1 MLPPTTPMPKV
12 SLRRLLAR
20 LAAIALSTTAVGAAN
35 ADDGMPPSSQGT
47 QGTEDAEVELTAD
60 VPIDP
65 DFIDPPDAA
74 AALGR
79 SLALAVARMRP
90 IEATHLITTWAMSED
105 RVRRLAVAHSL
116 EWQFKL
122 VGDAVV
128 IDHLARDPDPAVR
141 LEIARAAW
149 VRRGVA
155 DVYGALALLLEDP
168 DPDVRAVALRAG

>member
-1 MLPPTTPMPKV
+1 MIPTTKPMPKV

-20 LAAIALSTTAVGAAN
+20 LTAIALSTTAVGAAS
-35 ADDGMPPSSQGT
+35 ADDGTPPSNQTT
-47 QGTEDAEVELTAD
+47 QDADVELTAD

-65 DFIDPPDAA
+65 DFVDPPDAA

-90 IEATHLITTWAMSED
+90 IEATHLITTWAMSDD
-105 RVRRLAVAHSL
+105 RVRRLAVAHAL
-116 EWQFKL
+116 EWEFKL
-122 VGDAVV
+122 VGDSVV
-128 IDHLARDPDPAVR
+128 IDHLASDPDPAVR
-141 LEIARAAW
+141 IEIARAAW

-155 DVYGALALLLEDP
+155 DVYGALARLIEDP

>member
-1 MLPPTTPMPKV
+1 MTTLPPTTPMSKV
-12 SLRRLLAR
+12 SLRRLLSR
-20 LAAIALSTTAVGAAN
+20 LAAIALSTSAVGATR
-35 ADDGMPPSSQGT
+35 ADAALVQSERGET
-47 QGTEDAEVELTAD
+47 DAEVELTAD

-79 SLALAVARMRP
+79 SLALAIGRMRP
-90 IEATHLITTWAMSED
+90 IEATQLVATWAMSED
-105 RVRRLAVAHSL
+105 PMRRLAVAHSL

-122 VGDAVV
+122 VGDGMV

-155 DVYGALALLLEDP
+155 DVYGALARLIEDP

>member
-1 MLPPTTPMPKV
+1 MTMFPATPMPKV

-20 LAAIALSTTAVGAAN
+20 LAAIALSTTAITTVS
-35 ADDGMPPSSQGT
+35 ADDGTTAQDT
-47 QGTEDAEVELTAD
+47 VDADVELTTD
-60 VPIDP
+60 LPIDP
-65 DFIDPPDAA
+65 DYIDPPDAA

-90 IEATHLITTWAMSED
+90 IEATHLVTTWAMSED
-105 RVRRLAVAHSL
+105 PVRRLAVAHSL

-128 IDHLARDPDPAVR
+128 IDHLARDPDPAIR

-155 DVYGALALLLEDP
+155 DVYGTLARLLEDP

>member
-1 MLPPTTPMPKV
+1 MTVPATTPMPKV

-20 LAAIALSTTAVGAAN
+20 LTAIALSTSAVGAAT
-35 ADDGMPPSSQGT
+35 ADDAT
-47 QGTEDAEVELTAD
+47 QAQAAQADFVDLTAD
-60 VPIDP
+60 LPIDP

-90 IEATHLITTWAMSED
+90 IEATHLVTTWAMSED
-105 RVRRLAVAHSL
+105 PMRRLAVAHSL

-122 VGDAVV
+122 VGDGIV

-141 LEIARAAW
+141 MEIARAAW

-155 DVYGALALLLEDP
+155 DVYGALARLIEDP
-168 DPDVRAVALRAG
+168 DPEVRAIALRAG

>member
-1 MLPPTTPMPKV
+1 MLPTTTPMPKV

-20 LAAIALSTTAVGAAN
+20 LTAIALSTTAVGVAN
-35 ADDGMPPSSQGT
+35 ADDGLSSAAQAP
-47 QGTEDAEVELTAD
+47 DADIELTAD
-60 VPIDP
+60 VPLDP
-65 DFIDPPDAA
+65 DVIDPPDAA

-79 SLALAVARMRP
+79 SLALAVAKMRP
-90 IEATHLITTWAMSED
+90 IEATHLVTTWAMSED

-116 EWQFKL
+116 EWQYKL

-155 DVYGALALLLEDP
+155 DVYGALARLLDDP

>member
-1 MLPPTTPMPKV
+1 MTTLTITPMSKV
-12 SLRRLLAR
+12 SVRRLLAR
-20 LAAIALSTTAVGAAN
+20 LAAIAVSTTAISTAS
-35 ADDGMPPSSQGT
+35 ADDGTPTTAQGNLDT
-47 QGTEDAEVELTAD
+47 DVELTSD

-90 IEATHLITTWAMSED
+90 IEATHLVTTWAMSED
-105 RVRRLAVAHSL
+105 PMRRLAVAHSL

-128 IDHLARDPDPAVR
+128 IDHLARDPDPAIR

-155 DVYGALALLLEDP
+155 DVYGALARLIEDP

>member
-1 MLPPTTPMPKV
+1 MLPTTTPMPKV

-20 LAAIALSTTAVGAAN
+20 LTAIALSTSAVGVAN
-35 ADDGMPPSSQGT
+35 ADEAPR
-47 QGTEDAEVELTAD
+47 DAEAELAAD

-79 SLALAVARMRP
+79 SLALAIAKMRP
-90 IEATHLITTWAMSED
+90 IEATHLVTTWAMSD
-105 RVRRLAVAHSL
+105 DPVRRLAVAHSL

-122 VGDAVV
+122 IGDAVV

-149 VRRGVA
+149 VRRGSA

>member
-1 MLPPTTPMPKV
+1 MLPTTTPMPKV

-20 LAAIALSTTAVGAAN
+20 LTAIALSTTAVGAAS
-35 ADDGMPPSSQGT
+35 ADGPPSSAQGSS
-47 QGTEDAEVELTAD
+47 DVDVELTAD

-65 DFIDPPDAA
+65 DVIDPPDAA

-79 SLALAVARMRP
+79 SLALAVAKMRP
-90 IEATHLITTWAMSED
+90 IEATHLVTTWAMSED
-105 RVRRLAVAHSL
+105 PVRRLAVAHSL
-116 EWQFKL
+116 EWQYKL

-128 IDHLARDPDPAVR
+128 IDHLARDPDPAIR

-155 DVYGALALLLEDP
+155 DVYGTLARLLEDP

>member
-1 MLPPTTPMPKV
+1 MTTLPTTIPMPKV

-20 LAAIALSTTAVGAAN
+20 LTAIALSTTAVGTASADGSTSSAAQGAPD
-35 ADDGMPPSSQGT
+35 ADL
-47 QGTEDAEVELTAD
+47 ELTAD

-65 DFIDPPDAA
+65 DHIDPPDAA

-90 IEATHLITTWAMSED
+90 IEATHLVTTWAMSED

-116 EWQFKL
+116 EWQYKL

-149 VRRGVA
+149 VRRGVT
-155 DVYGALALLLEDP
+155 DVYGALARLLEDP

>member
-1 MLPPTTPMPKV
+1 MNTLPTTPPMLKV

-20 LAAIALSTTAVGAAN
+20 LAAIALSTTAVTAAS
-35 ADDGMPPSSQGT
+35 ADDGLPVTGLAP
-47 QGTEDAEVELTAD
+47 DADVELTAD

-65 DFIDPPDAA
+65 DHIDRPDAA

-79 SLALAVARMRP
+79 SLALAVERMRP
-90 IEATHLITTWAMSED
+90 IEATHLVTTWAMSED
-105 RVRRLAVAHSL
+105 PMRRLAVAHSL

-122 VGDAVV
+122 VGDSVV
-128 IDHLARDPDPAVR
+128 IDHLARDPDPAIR

-149 VRRGVA
+149 ARRGVA
-155 DVYGALALLLEDP
+155 DVYGALALLIEDP

>member
-1 MLPPTTPMPKV
+1 MSTLPPNAPMSKV

-20 LAAIALSTTAVGAAN
+20 LAAIALSTTAISTAS
-35 ADDGMPPSSQGT
+35 ADDGITVPSNL
-47 QGTEDAEVELTAD
+47 DADVELTTD
-60 VPIDP
+60 DPIDP

-79 SLALAVARMRP
+79 SLALAVGKMRP
-90 IEATHLITTWAMSED
+90 IEATHLLTTWAMSED
-105 RVRRLAVAHSL
+105 PVRRLAVAHSL

-128 IDHLARDPDPAVR
+128 IDHLARDPDPAIR

-155 DVYGALALLLEDP
+155 DVYGALARLIEDP